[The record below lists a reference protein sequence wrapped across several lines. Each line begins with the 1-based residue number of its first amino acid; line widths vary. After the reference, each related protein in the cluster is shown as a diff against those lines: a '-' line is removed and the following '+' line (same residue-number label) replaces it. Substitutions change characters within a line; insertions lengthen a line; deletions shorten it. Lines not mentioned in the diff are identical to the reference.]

1 MDNADKMERVCSYL
15 RMIERTRLLKNT
27 TEELEQLVGFSIGS
41 GNGLARKGGK
51 SLFIKDAIFRELA
64 HIVSQQTELDLQEV
78 LNAYIGADRI
88 CEQIRNVAN
97 PALFCQHLVWYFYAD
112 AEATDDIAPFI
123 NKVQQEQLPILVL
136 LILRILPRLSAKGGD
151 VKDICNDYRRLFKW
165 LSETVNKNIMM
176 QKLPLLTQLED
187 EVRRMSQQINT
198 KEHKYFNFHKEDEER
213 RMCRI
218 HLICITNQILN
229 SYGALSTRER
239 ITLSNKELLE
249 NQFNPEVDGIW
260 TEDELSTVFWKFE
273 SIANGYHLY
282 RYQVDS
288 GKKTMMFTKYFM
300 KFFHWGDDFM
310 ALVIHPHA
318 IRYLVSGKSLPNNLF
333 AYLDCQIQADS
344 ESESVDAISFSPL
357 STDGRWFTLKQ
368 LKRSNNEA
376 FFQNLLDSERYVKAD
391 CHTSDAYDF
400 TISLAAITENYI
412 YIRKDETM
420 FYKVPKTLNDL
431 LDEVDFNSSVGVL
444 SFDRTPNGQSST
456 YIAFDDFN
464 LYYDIST
471 SEMMAEH
478 QIEVV
483 NMIHI

>member
-1 MDNADKMERVCSYL
+1 
-15 RMIERTRLLKNT
+15 
-27 TEELEQLVGFSIGS
+27 
-41 GNGLARKGGK
+41 
-51 SLFIKDAIFRELA
+51 
-64 HIVSQQTELDLQEV
+64 
-78 LNAYIGADRI
+78 
-88 CEQIRNVAN
+88 
-97 PALFCQHLVWYFYAD
+97 
-112 AEATDDIAPFI
+112 
-123 NKVQQEQLPILVL
+123 
-136 LILRILPRLSAKGGD
+136 
-151 VKDICNDYRRLFKW
+151 
-165 LSETVNKNIMM
+165 
-176 QKLPLLTQLED
+176 
-187 EVRRMSQQINT
+187 
-198 KEHKYFNFHKEDEER
+198 
-213 RMCRI
+213 
-218 HLICITNQILN
+218 
-229 SYGALSTRER
+229 
-239 ITLSNKELLE
+239 
-249 NQFNPEVDGIW
+249 
-260 TEDELSTVFWKFE
+260 
-273 SIANGYHLY
+273 
-282 RYQVDS
+282 
-288 GKKTMMFTKYFM
+288 
-300 KFFHWGDDFM
+300 M

-344 ESESVDAISFSPL
+344 DSKSVNAISFSPL

-420 FYKVPKTLNDL
+420 FYKVPKSLNDL

-483 NMIHI
+483 DMIHL